1 MQHRRPDPAP
11 QLLVGASFT
20 ATPLEGPLR
29 FWFEEL
35 GLPHEVA
42 FAPYQQLLAS
52 LIDSTGPYAANRAGA
67 NIVLFRLEDLASEP
81 AHLEAHAWELVSTV
95 QQAAARDAVP
105 MLLAMCPD
113 SPQFAETEAHQ
124 ALARKL
130 RHAIPA
136 AIEGE
141 SNLFYVSA
149 DAAISRYEVTEVDDP
164 VAERTGHIPYRES
177 FFAALATQLI
187 RTVTALE
194 RAPLKVITVD
204 CDNTLWSGVC
214 GEDGPEHV
222 TVDAGR
228 QALQHALAAQRSR
241 GALLAIASKNNAADV
256 EEAFAAHPDM
266 PLRQTDFSASRIN
279 WAAKSDNLAEL
290 AAELSLGLDAF
301 ALLDDDA
308 KECAEVRREFPQV
321 LTVQL
326 PDDSAQLPRFI
337 EHLWLFDHVGRVTE
351 EDLRRSENYA
361 GQAARA
367 RLEAQSHDLAGFHAG
382 LRLEVVFAPV
392 TPDTLPRASQLTLRT
407 NQMNTTLRR
416 YHEPELP
423 AALANQDLEAFT
435 ATVGDRFGS
444 YGLVGLVLYRFEAD
458 ALVVT
463 GLLLSCRALGRG
475 VEHRMLAH
483 AAEIA
488 IQEGRPRMV
497 VEFVPGPRNQPAREF
512 LASLPGAAFGKDVGA
527 QVSIAA
533 EALKTLVYV
542 PNSAQAAK
550 TSEPPDSSAAAPAVS
565 TEIPTRIIRGFDYE
579 RIARDYQTAAQIA
592 AAVSLR
598 RQERARLARAVSAPP
613 GTPLEEQL
621 AAIWRDLLGVP
632 SVGVDDDF
640 FDLGGH
646 SLLAVQLLSRIHQ
659 DLGVELPDSVIYGEK
674 LRIRSMARTIELQQL
689 GVAHQE
695 DYQRLLEEIEALSDE
710 DVALLLAGE
719 ESNEDPAAKV

>member
-20 ATPLEGPLR
+20 ATPLEEPLR

-113 SPQFAETEAHQ
+113 SPRFAETEAHQ

-149 DAAISRYEVTEVDDP
+149 EAAIARYEVTEVDDP

-228 QALQHALAAQRSR
+228 QALQHALAAQRKR

-266 PLRQTDFSASRIN
+266 PLRLTDFSASRIN

-290 AAELSLGLDAF
+290 GAELKLGLDAF

-308 KECAEVRREFPQV
+308 KECAEVRRECPQV

-326 PDDSAQLPRFI
+326 PDDSAQLPRFL

-351 EDLRRSENYA
+351 EDLRRSGNYA
-361 GQAARA
+361 AQAARA
-367 RLEAQSHDLAGFHAG
+367 RLEAQSHDLAGFHAS

-392 TPDTLPRASQLTLRT
+392 TADTLPRASQLTLRT

-416 YHEPELP
+416 YHEPDLRL
-423 AALANQDLEAFT
+423 ALANQDLEAFT
-435 ATVGDRFGS
+435 VTVGDRFGS
-444 YGLVGLVLYRFEAD
+444 YGLVGLVLYRLEAD
-458 ALVVT
+458 ALIVT

-488 IQEGRPRMV
+488 IRQGRPRVV
-497 VEFVPGPRNQPAREF
+497 VEFAPGPRNQPAREF
-512 LASLPGAAFGKDVGA
+512 LGSLPGAAGKDVRA
-527 QVSIAA
+527 HVSIAA

-542 PNSAQAAK
+542 PNSAQQAK
-550 TSEPPDSSAAAPAVS
+550 TSESPDSAAAPAVS

-621 AAIWRDLLGVP
+621 AAIWRDLLAVP
-632 SVGVDDDF
+632 NVGVDDDF

-719 ESNEDPAAKV
+719 ESGEDPRS

>member
-20 ATPLEGPLR
+20 ATPLEEPLR

-113 SPQFAETEAHQ
+113 SPRFAETEAHQ

-149 DAAISRYEVTEVDDP
+149 EAAIARYEVTEVDDP

-266 PLRQTDFSASRIN
+266 PLRLTDFSASRIN

-290 AAELSLGLDAF
+290 GAELNLGLDAF

-308 KECAEVRREFPQV
+308 KECAEVRRECPQV

-326 PDDSAQLPRFI
+326 PDDSAQLPRFL

-351 EDLRRSENYA
+351 EDLRRSGNYA
-361 GQAARA
+361 AQAARA
-367 RLEAQSHDLAGFHAG
+367 RLEAQSHDLAGFHAS

-392 TPDTLPRASQLTLRT
+392 TADTLPRASQLTLRT

-416 YHEPELP
+416 YHEPELR

-458 ALVVT
+458 SLIVT

-483 AAEIA
+483 AAEIG
-488 IQEGRPRMV
+488 IRQGRPRVV
-497 VEFVPGPRNQPAREF
+497 VEFVTGPRNQPAREF
-512 LASLPGAAFGKDVGA
+512 LAGLSGAAAGKDVGA
-527 QVSIAA
+527 QMSIAA
-533 EALKTLVYV
+533 EALK
-542 PNSAQAAK
+542 
-550 TSEPPDSSAAAPAVS
+550 
-565 TEIPTRIIRGFDYE
+565 
-579 RIARDYQTAAQIA
+579 
-592 AAVSLR
+592 
-598 RQERARLARAVSAPP
+598 
-613 GTPLEEQL
+613 
-621 AAIWRDLLGVP
+621 
-632 SVGVDDDF
+632 
-640 FDLGGH
+640 
-646 SLLAVQLLSRIHQ
+646 
-659 DLGVELPDSVIYGEK
+659 
-674 LRIRSMARTIELQQL
+674 
-689 GVAHQE
+689 
-695 DYQRLLEEIEALSDE
+695 
-710 DVALLLAGE
+710 
-719 ESNEDPAAKV
+719 

>member
-1 MQHRRPDPAP
+1 MQPRRPDPAP

-20 ATPLEGPLR
+20 ATPLEEPLR

-52 LIDSTGPYAANRAGA
+52 LIDSTGPYAINRAGA

-105 MLLAMCPD
+105 MLLTMCPD
-113 SPQFAETEAHQ
+113 SARFLETEAHQ
-124 ALARKL
+124 TLALKL
-130 RHAIPA
+130 RNAIPA
-136 AIEGE
+136 AIQGE

-149 DAAISRYEVTEVDDP
+149 EAAISRYEVTEMDDP

-187 RTVTALE
+187 RTVVALE
-194 RAPLKVITVD
+194 RAPLKVIAVD
-204 CDNTLWSGVC
+204 CDNTLWTGVC

-228 QALQHALAAQRSR
+228 RTLQQELAAQRSR
-241 GALLAIASKNNAADV
+241 GVLLAIASKNNAADV
-256 EEAFAAHPDM
+256 EDTFAAHPGM
-266 PLRQTDFSASRIN
+266 PLRLTDFSAARIN
-279 WAAKSDNLAEL
+279 WAAKSVNLAEL
-290 AAELSLGLDAF
+290 GAELKLGLDSF
-301 ALLDDDA
+301 AMLDDDA
-308 KECAEVRREFPQV
+308 KECAEVRRERPQV
-321 LTVQL
+321 LTIQL
-326 PDDSAQLPRFI
+326 PHDSAQLPRFL
-337 EHLWLFDHVGRVTE
+337 EHLWLFDHAGRITE
-351 EDLRRSENYA
+351 EDLQRSESYRA
-361 GQAARA
+361 QAERA
-367 RLEAQSHDLAGFHAG
+367 RLEAQTHDLAGFHAS
-382 LRLEVVFAPV
+382 LRLEVAFAPI
-392 TPDTLPRASQLTLRT
+392 TADTLPRASQLTLRT

-416 YHEPELP
+416 YQGPDLK
-423 AALANQDLEAFT
+423 AALANQDLEGFT
-435 ATVGDRFGS
+435 VTVADRFGS
-444 YGLVGLVLYRFEAD
+444 YGLVGLVLYRLEAES
-458 ALVVT
+458 LVVT

-475 VEHRMLAH
+475 VEHRMLAY

-488 IQEGRPRMV
+488 VRQGRAHVV

-512 LASLPGAAFGKDVGA
+512 LASLPGTALGEDVEASVSLAAKGL
-527 QVSIAA
+527 
-533 EALKTLVYV
+533 ETLVYV
-542 PNSAQAAK
+542 PNSAQPGQ
-550 TSEPPDSSAAAPAVS
+550 PPDSAAEPPVP

-598 RQERARLARAVSAPP
+598 RQERARLANAVSAPP

-621 AAIWRDLLGVP
+621 AAIWRDLLGV
-632 SVGVDDDF
+632 SNVGVDDDF

-659 DLGVELPDSVIYGEK
+659 DLGVELPDSVIYGER
-674 LRIRSMARTIELQQL
+674 LRIRSLARTIELRQL

-695 DYQRLLEEIEALSDE
+695 DYQRLLAEIEALSDE
-710 DVALLLAGE
+710 EVALLLAGE
-719 ESNEDPAAKV
+719 ESSEDPARRP

>member
-1 MQHRRPDPAP
+1 MQPRQPDPAP

-20 ATPLEGPLR
+20 ATPLEEPLR

-113 SPQFAETEAHQ
+113 SPRFAETEAHQ

-141 SNLFYVSA
+141 SNLLYVSA
-149 DAAISRYEVTEVDDP
+149 EAAIARYEVTEVDDP

-214 GEDGPEHV
+214 GEDGPEQV

-228 QALQHALAAQRSR
+228 RALQHALAAQRGR
-241 GALLAIASKNNAADV
+241 GTLLAIASKNNAADV

-266 PLRQTDFSASRIN
+266 PLHLTDFSASRIN
-279 WAAKSDNLAEL
+279 WAPKSDNLAEL
-290 AAELSLGLDAF
+290 GAELKLGLDAF

-308 KECAEVRREFPQV
+308 KECAEVRRECPQV

-326 PDDSAQLPRFI
+326 PHDSAQLPRFL
-337 EHLWLFDHVGRVTE
+337 EHLWLFDHFGRVTE
-351 EDLRRSENYA
+351 EDLRRSGNYA
-361 GQAARA
+361 AQAARA
-367 RLEAQSHDLAGFHAG
+367 RLEAQSHDLAGFHAS

-392 TPDTLPRASQLTLRT
+392 TADTLPRASQLTLRT

-416 YHEPELP
+416 YHEAELR

-444 YGLVGLVLYRFEAD
+444 YGLVGLVLYRLEAES
-458 ALVVT
+458 LVVT

-483 AAEIA
+483 VAEIA
-488 IQEGRPRMV
+488 IQQGRPRV
-497 VEFVPGPRNQPAREF
+497 AVEFAPGPRNQPAREF
-512 LASLPGAAFGKDVGA
+512 LASLSGGAAGKDVGA

-533 EALKTLVYV
+533 EELKTLVYI
-542 PNSAQAAK
+542 PNSAQPAKLSQPPEFAAE
-550 TSEPPDSSAAAPAVS
+550 SAVS
-565 TEIPTRIIRGFDYE
+565 MEIPTRIIRGFDYE

-592 AAVSLR
+592 AAVSHR

-621 AAIWRDLLGVP
+621 AAIWRDLLGVA

-719 ESNEDPAAKV
+719 ESAEDSARKL